1 MNAASANC
9 DADLVRPSG
18 TAWLKLALSVF
29 AVGAIWL
36 IALPWLASLPT
47 VEQHIAEQER
57 QGIDPAAVFYSELE
71 ILPPIAHRYERLH
84 DTHGDQLWGR

>member
-1 MNAASANC
+1 MNAACDDREASSAWPPG
-9 DADLVRPSG
+9 A
-18 TAWLKLALSVF
+18 AWLKLALSVL

-36 IALPWLASLPT
+36 IALPWLASLPV

-84 DTHGDQLWGR
+84 ETHGDQLWGR